1 MNTATVHPEAAR
13 TAGAARIEEHRVPG
27 EKLVDRVRELLR
39 EGTARRLIVKNE
51 AGAVLM
57 EVPLT
62 VGVVGA
68 VLLPVW
74 VALGAIAALA
84 AHYRIAVEHAPANR
98 APKPP
103 RAEPYVF
110 TCRDDV

>member
-1 MNTATVHPEAAR
+1 MNTMTPKV
-13 TAGAARIEEHRVPG
+13 EEYKVEKVKVEEYQVAG
-27 EKLVDRVRELLR
+27 EKLVTRARELLH
-39 EGTARRLIVKNE
+39 EGNVRRLIVKNE

-57 EVPLT
+57 EIPLT

-84 AHYRIAVEHAPANR
+84 AHYRIAVEKAPVAR
-98 APKPP
+98 TTLPEPG
-103 RAEPYVF
+103 PYVF
-110 TCRDDV
+110 HSRDDV